1 MPDDERASLLA
12 RMDQWTG
19 RESRC
24 DCPDGV
30 HRVPTRRVEFGEGV
44 LDRLPEV
51 AGALGLPGRW
61 LVIGDPSTFA
71 AAGDRVSDAG
81 RSAGIPVETLDLGA
95 EVDVA
100 DPFVVQVRQAIDAM
114 ATAGRLILP
123 VAVGSGTIND
133 VVKMAAQE
141 AGLPYVC
148 CATAPSMNGYPS
160 SISAIFRGGVK
171 RTLPARP
178 PVAIMAD
185 VDVLRTAPARLVAS
199 GFADLLSKPLCN
211 SDWWLAHRMLGEPYC
226 AVPVS
231 IMADAVE
238 RLADRGRL
246 VREGN
251 PEAIDLLS
259 AGLILSGFA
268 MAAAGHSRPASGA
281 EHLVSHFWDMIA
293 HRDGTPLDLHGRQV
307 GVGCLLALE
316 VWHRVLAVSSDDIL
330 RAAER
335 LPRPLDEHVGAI
347 RRVYG
352 SLAPGVEAEFTRKHV
367 DGAARADRLRGLAR
381 IWDEV
386 RGRLRADLPAV
397 SLHRQR
403 LEAAGAPTSPEEVGQ
418 SAESARAA
426 VRYGR
431 YLRAR
436 YTVLDLAADLA
447 VLED

>member
-1 MPDDERASLLA
+1 MPDDGLARLLA
-12 RMDQWTG
+12 LMDHWAG
-19 RESRC
+19 RELKC
-24 DCPDGV
+24 DCPDGI
-30 HRVPTRRVEFGEGV
+30 HRVPTRRVVMGE
-44 LDRLPEV
+44 D
-51 AGALGLPGRW
+51 ALGRAPAITDELGLRGQW
-61 LVIGDPSTFA
+61 LVVGDPNTFA
-71 AAGDRVSDAG
+71 AAGDRVVDVG

-100 DPFVVQVRQAIDAM
+100 DPFVVQVRQAIDAT
-114 ATAGRLILP
+114 ATAGCAVLP

-133 VVKMAAQE
+133 VVKMAAEE

-171 RTLPARP
+171 RTLPAHP
-178 PVAIMAD
+178 PVAILAD
-185 VDVLRTAPARLVAS
+185 TAVLRAAPPKLVAS

-211 SDWWLAHRMLGEPYC
+211 SDWWLAHRMFGEPYC
-226 AVPVS
+226 TVPVS

-238 RLADRGRL
+238 RLACNGEA
-246 VREGN
+246 VRHGDAG
-251 PEAIDLLS
+251 AIDLLS

-281 EHLVSHFWDMIA
+281 EHLVSHYWDMIG

-307 GVGCLLALE
+307 GVGCLLVLE
-316 VWHRVLAVSSDDIL
+316 VWHRVLAVSPEEVL
-330 RAAER
+330 RAAEKR
-335 LPRPLDEHVGAI
+335 PRPLDEHLRTI

-352 SLAPGVEAEFTRKHV
+352 SLSPGVEAEFARKHV
-367 DGAARADRLRGLAR
+367 DGAARADRLRSLAQ
-381 IWDEV
+381 IWDEM
-386 RGRLRADLPAV
+386 RARLRADLPTV
-397 SLHRQR
+397 PEHRQR
-403 LEAAGAPTSPEEVGQ
+403 LEAAGAPTAPEQVGQ
-418 SAESARAA
+418 SPESARAA